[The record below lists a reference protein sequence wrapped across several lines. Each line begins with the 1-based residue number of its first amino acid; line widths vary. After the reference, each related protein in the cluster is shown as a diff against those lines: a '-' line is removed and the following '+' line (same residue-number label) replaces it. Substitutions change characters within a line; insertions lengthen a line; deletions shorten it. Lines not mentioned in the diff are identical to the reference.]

1 MRPDSDQ
8 SQTAPQ
14 EAPAAAGA
22 SSARLDGLAPI
33 VELDGICKAF
43 GHVQALFE
51 VGITIRPGEV
61 VALVGDNGAGKSTL
75 VKILAGLY
83 SHDEGEMRVE
93 GERVQARAPSDSQAA
108 GIATVYQDLALVDVR
123 DVAGN
128 IYLNRE
134 PKRMRFFIDYPKMR
148 RDARTALDRLRSD
161 VPSVR
166 VQAGDLSG
174 GQRQAVAI
182 ARALAQRSR
191 LLVLD
196 EPTAA
201 LGVAQTEQ
209 VTHLISSLSDDGT
222 AVLIVSHNLE
232 HVFEV
237 ADTIVVL
244 RRGRLVGTRRKE
256 ESTREEIVG
265 LITGAVAGD
274 EAARSAAA
282 A

>member
-1 MRPDSDQ
+1 M
-8 SQTAPQ
+8 
-14 EAPAAAGA
+14 AGA
-22 SSARLDGLAPI
+22 SSARLDGLTPI

-43 GHVQALFE
+43 GHVQALFG
-51 VGITIRPGEV
+51 VDLAIRPGEV

-83 SHDEGEMRVE
+83 SCDEGEMRVE
-93 GERVQARAPSDSQAA
+93 GERVHVRAPADSQAA

-134 PKRMRFFIDYPKMR
+134 PRRLRFFIDYPKMR
-148 RDARTALDRLRSD
+148 HDARRALDRLRSD

-222 AVLIVSHNLE
+222 AVLLISHNLE

-244 RRGRLVGTRRKE
+244 RRGRLVGTRRRE

-265 LITGAVAGD
+265 LITGALAGD
-274 EAARSAAA
+274 EAVGSAAA